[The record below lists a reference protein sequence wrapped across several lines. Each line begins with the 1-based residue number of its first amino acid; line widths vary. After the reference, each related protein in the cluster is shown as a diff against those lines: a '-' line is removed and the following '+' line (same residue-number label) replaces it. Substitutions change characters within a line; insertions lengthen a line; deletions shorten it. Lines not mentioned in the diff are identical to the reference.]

1 VRPRRIVLMMALV
14 ALATFAG
21 PRARAAVPSPSAS
34 TVDPCLRVCPAGD
47 MNFHIVVR
55 DLASNPINGSIVTVD
70 LSNCFAL
77 TICPPLGTEPYAF
90 GPSTS
95 LMMMTDAAGVADF
108 PIRAGGACLGTVRI
122 FADGVLLA
130 LRANATSPDQNG
142 SGVVDA
148 NDQTLLALKLTG
160 PFDPDADLNCS
171 AALEPGDT
179 AILNAHLGHAC
190 LAVVPVAPRSWGT
203 IKTIYR

>member
-1 VRPRRIVLMMALV
+1 VRPRRTVLMLVLV
-14 ALATFAG
+14 ALATMAG
-21 PRARAAVPSPSAS
+21 SLARANVPSPSAS

-47 MNFHIVVR
+47 MNFHVVVR
-55 DLASNPINGSIVTVD
+55 DFASNPINGSVVTVD

-77 TICPPLGTEPYAF
+77 TMCPPLGNEPYAF
-90 GPSTS
+90 GSPTS
-95 LMMMTDAAGVADF
+95 LMVMTNAAGVADF

-122 FADGVLLA
+122 SADGVLLA
-130 LRANATSPDQNG
+130 LREHVTSPDQNG
-142 SGVVDA
+142 GGVVDA
-148 NDQTLLALKLTG
+148 NDQALLALKLTG

-171 AALEPGDT
+171 AALEAGDT

-190 LAVVPVAPRSWGT
+190 AAVVPVLPKSWGT